1 MHAERVLLVE
11 PRGFCAGVEMAIKA
25 LALMVLRFG
34 PPVYCVHDIVHND
47 RVVARFRRLG
57 VRFVDRVE
65 QLPPGVPVLLS
76 AHGTAPGAL
85 AVAAARA
92 SVLVDSACPLVT
104 KVHHELAARARDGY
118 DIVYVGHDG
127 HDETS
132 GALGVA
138 PDRTRLVTGVAD
150 VDRLPRTGRPVA
162 VLAQTTLA
170 VDEWT
175 EVVVAA
181 RRRFGP
187 VWTAR
192 REDICYAT
200 SNRQGALR
208 DVAAAVD
215 AVIVVGSASSANT
228 AALVR
233 VARRAGVAHVLRVDG
248 ACELPDAGR
257 VATVAV
263 TAGASAPEDAV
274 CEVIQALR
282 PVIVERTAPLD
293 ERTHFPLP
301 AAMRRLLADDDEGAA
316 LLALERELS
325 AVELLARV
333 EATITARAA

>member
-127 HDETS
+127 HDEAS

-181 RRRFGP
+181 RRRFGR

-200 SNRQGALR
+200 SNRQRALR

-233 VARRAGVAHVLRVDG
+233 VARRAGVARVLRVDG

>member
-1 MHAERVLLVE
+1 M
-11 PRGFCAGVEMAIKA
+11 
-25 LALMVLRFG
+25 
-34 PPVYCVHDIVHND
+34 
-47 RVVARFRRLG
+47 
-57 VRFVDRVE
+57 
-65 QLPPGVPVLLS
+65 
-76 AHGTAPGAL
+76 
-85 AVAAARA
+85 
-92 SVLVDSACPLVT
+92 
-104 KVHHELAARARDGY
+104 
-118 DIVYVGHDG
+118 YVGHDG
-127 HDETS
+127 HDESS

-138 PDRTRLVTGVAD
+138 PDRARLVTGIAD

-175 EVVVAA
+175 AVAVAA
-181 RRRFGP
+181 RRRFGN

-200 SNRQGALR
+200 SNRQRALR
-208 DVAAAVD
+208 DVAGAVD

-233 VARRAGVAHVLRVDG
+233 VARRAGVAPVLRLDG
-248 ACELPDAGR
+248 ACELPDTGR
-257 VATVAV
+257 IATVAV

-274 CEVIQALR
+274 CEVIQALH
-282 PVIVERTAPLD
+282 PVSVERTAPLD

-301 AAMRRLLADDDEGAA
+301 AALRRLLADDDEGAA

-333 EATITARAA
+333 EAMIMARAA

>member
-1 MHAERVLLVE
+1 MHAHRILLVE

-34 PPVYCVHDIVHND
+34 SPVYCVHDIVHND

-57 VRFVDRVE
+57 VHFVDRVE
-65 QLPPGVPVLLS
+65 QLPPGVPALLS
-76 AHGTAPGAL
+76 AHGTAPA
-85 AVAAARA
+85 AVAAA
-92 SVLVDSACPLVT
+92 
-104 KVHHELAARARDGY
+104 AARA
-118 DIVYVGHDG
+118 
-127 HDETS
+127 
-132 GALGVA
+132 
-138 PDRTRLVTGVAD
+138 P
-150 VDRLPRTGRPVA
+150 

-175 EVVVAA
+175 AVVGAA
-181 RRRFGP
+181 RRRFGR

-200 SNRQGALR
+200 SNRQAALR
-208 DVAAAVD
+208 DVAGAVD

-228 AALVR
+228 AALVQ
-233 VARRAGVAHVLRVDG
+233 VAQRAGASCVLRVDG
-248 ACELPDAGR
+248 AGDLPDAGI

-274 CEVIQALR
+274 REVVQALR
-282 PVIVERTAPLD
+282 PAVVERAAPTH

-301 AAMRRLLADDDEGAA
+301 AALRQLLADDDDGAA

-325 AVELLARV
+325 AADLLARV

>member
-1 MHAERVLLVE
+1 MHAHRILLVE
-11 PRGFCAGVEMAIKA
+11 
-25 LALMVLRFG
+25 
-34 PPVYCVHDIVHND
+34 
-47 RVVARFRRLG
+47 
-57 VRFVDRVE
+57 RVE
-65 QLPPGVPVLLS
+65 QLPDGVPVLLS
-76 AHGTAPGAL
+76 AHGTAPSAL

-92 SVLVDSACPLVT
+92 SVLIDSACPLVT
-104 KVHHELAARARDGY
+104 KVHHELAARVRDGF

-127 HDETS
+127 HDESS

-138 PDRTRLVTGVAD
+138 PDRTRLVTGVDD

-175 EVVVAA
+175 AVVGAA
-181 RRRFGP
+181 RRRFGR

-200 SNRQGALR
+200 SNRQAALR
-208 DVAAAVD
+208 DVAGAVD

-228 AALVR
+228 AALVQ
-233 VARRAGVAHVLRVDG
+233 VAQRAGASCVLRVDG
-248 ACELPDAGR
+248 AGDLPDAGI

-274 CEVIQALR
+274 REVVQALR
-282 PVIVERTAPLD
+282 PAVVERAAPTH

-301 AAMRRLLADDDEGAA
+301 AALRQLLADDDDGAA

-325 AVELLARV
+325 AADLLARV

>member
-1 MHAERVLLVE
+1 MHAERVFLVE

-25 LALMVLRFG
+25 LALMVLRCG

-47 RVVARFRRLG
+47 RVIARFRRLG

-65 QLPPGVPVLLS
+65 QLPPDVPALLS
-76 AHGTAPGAL
+76 AHGTAPGAF
-85 AVAAARA
+85 ATAAARA

-118 DIVYVGHDG
+118 DIVYVGQDG
-127 HDETS
+127 HDEST

-138 PDRTRLVTGVAD
+138 PDRTRLVTAVAD

-175 EVVVAA
+175 AVVGAA
-181 RRRFGP
+181 SRRFGS

-192 REDICYAT
+192 RDDICYAT
-200 SNRQGALR
+200 SNRQAALR
-208 DVAAAVD
+208 DVAGGVD

-233 VARRAGVAHVLRVDG
+233 VARRAGAARVLRIDG
-248 ACELPDAGR
+248 ARELSDADT
-257 VATVAV
+257 VPTVAV

-274 CEVIQALR
+274 REVVHALS
-282 PVIVERTAPLD
+282 PVVVERVAPIH

-301 AAMRRLLADDDEGAA
+301 AALRRLLADDDDGAA

-325 AVELLARV
+325 AAELLARV
-333 EATITARAA
+333 EATMTARAA

>member
-1 MHAERVLLVE
+1 MHAERVVLVE

-25 LALMVLRFG
+25 LALMVLRCG

-47 RVVARFRRLG
+47 RVVARFERLG

-65 QLPPGVPVLLS
+65 QLPPGVPALLS
-76 AHGTAPGAL
+76 AHGTAPGTL

-104 KVHHELAARARDGY
+104 KVHHELAARVRDGY

-127 HDETS
+127 HDESS

-162 VLAQTTLA
+162 VLAQTTLG

-175 EVVVAA
+175 AVAVAA
-181 RRRFGP
+181 RRRFGS

-192 REDICYAT
+192 HEDICYAT
-200 SNRQGALR
+200 SNRQEALR

-233 VARRAGVAHVLRVDG
+233 VAQRAGATRVLRVDG
-248 ACELPDAGR
+248 ARELPNAGR
-257 VATVAV
+257 LRDGGGDGRRVGPRGRRVRGRPSPPPCHRRGDATVRRA
-263 TAGASAPEDAV
+263 
-274 CEVIQALR
+274 
-282 PVIVERTAPLD
+282 
-293 ERTHFPLP
+293 HPLP
-301 AAMRRLLADDDEGAA
+301 ASGRPASPPRR
-316 LLALERELS
+316 
-325 AVELLARV
+325 
-333 EATITARAA
+333 

>member
-25 LALMVLRFG
+25 LALMVLRHG

-65 QLPPGVPVLLS
+65 QLPADVPVLLS

-127 HDETS
+127 HDESS

-138 PDRTRLVTGVAD
+138 PDRTRLVSGVAD

-175 EVVVAA
+175 AVVVAS
-181 RRRFGP
+181 RRRFGS

-200 SNRQGALR
+200 SNRQVALR
-208 DVAAAVD
+208 DVAGAVD

-233 VARRAGVAHVLRVDG
+233 VARRAGAARVLRVDG
-248 ACELPDAGR
+248 ARELPDSGAFG
-257 VATVAV
+257 TVAV

-274 CEVIQALR
+274 REVVQALQ
-282 PVIVERTAPLD
+282 PLVIEHTAPHD

-301 AAMRRLLADDDEGAA
+301 AALRRVLADDDDGLA

-325 AVELLARV
+325 AAEMLARV
-333 EATITARAA
+333 EATITARVA

>member
-25 LALMVLRFG
+25 LALMVLRCG

-65 QLPPGVPVLLS
+65 QLPRRRTGAAQRPR
-76 AHGTAPGAL
+76 HRPGAL

-127 HDETS
+127 HDESS

-175 EVVVAA
+175 AVVVAA
-181 RRRFGP
+181 RRRFGS

-200 SNRQGALR
+200 SNRQAALR
-208 DVAAAVD
+208 DVAGAVD

-233 VARRAGVAHVLRVDG
+233 VARRAGAARVLRVDG
-248 ACELPDAGR
+248 AGELPDAGA

-274 CEVIQALR
+274 GEVVQALR
-282 PVIVERTAPLD
+282 PVVVERMAPLD

-301 AAMRRLLADDDEGAA
+301 AALRRLLADDDDGAA

-325 AVELLARV
+325 AAELLARV

>member
-1 MHAERVLLVE
+1 
-11 PRGFCAGVEMAIKA
+11 MAIKA
-25 LALMVLRFG
+25 LALMVLRCG

-76 AHGTAPGAL
+76 AHGTAPSAL
-85 AVAAARA
+85 ATAAGRA

-118 DIVYVGHDG
+118 DIVYVGQDG
-127 HDETS
+127 HDEST

-138 PDRTRLVTGVAD
+138 PDRTRLVTAVAD

-175 EVVVAA
+175 AVVGAA
-181 RRRFGP
+181 RRRFGS

-192 REDICYAT
+192 RDDICYAT
-200 SNRQGALR
+200 SNRQAALH
-208 DVAAAVD
+208 DVAGAVD

-233 VARRAGVAHVLRVDG
+233 VARRAGAARVLRVDG
-248 ACELPDAGR
+248 ARELSGAGA
-257 VATVAV
+257 VPTVAV

-274 CEVIQALR
+274 REVVRALS
-282 PVIVERTAPLD
+282 PVVVERVAPIH

-301 AAMRRLLADDDEGAA
+301 APLRRLMADDDGAA

-325 AVELLARV
+325 AAELLARV
-333 EATITARAA
+333 EATIAARAA